1 MKVALIVTYMCPNL
15 LTHLCTSPHI
25 PHRGE
30 PTNKWTL
37 EPSRDSSRAGVVCM
51 DHFDMT
57 GDGVR
62 ELIVGR
68 DDGSVQ
74 IYSYDDGEEAAPTLR
89 YTYVRIVVGG
99 WVKFFIQY
107 FLRL

>member
-1 MKVALIVTYMCPNL
+1 
-15 LTHLCTSPHI
+15 
-25 PHRGE
+25 
-30 PTNKWTL
+30 
-37 EPSRDSSRAGVVCM
+37 M

-89 YTYVRIVVGG
+89 YTYVRVPVED
-99 WVKFFIQY
+99 WVKCLLMMILSFWS
-107 FLRL
+107 

>member
-1 MKVALIVTYMCPNL
+1 M
-15 LTHLCTSPHI
+15 
-25 PHRGE
+25 
-30 PTNKWTL
+30 

-89 YTYVRIVVGG
+89 YTYVSDGG
-99 WVKFFIQY
+99 GKRRERVPSGT
-107 FLRL
+107 RM